1 MRSSFECCPRRE
13 AARILVHRGG
23 MEALRTP
30 ETDPVAARL
39 GQFPGRLEG
48 GLPREWRV
56 GLEADV
62 NSRKVVDA
70 SQ

>member
-1 MRSSFECCPRRE
+1 MVR
-13 AARILVHRGG
+13 RGG

-30 ETDPVAARL
+30 ETDPVAFRL

-48 GLPREWRV
+48 GLPWEWRV

-62 NSRKVVDA
+62 DSRKVVDA